1 MHYKI
6 LMTGLVGAASAAAC
20 ASGTKVHSEAG
31 EVAPVTPT
39 SANFIPAGT
48 VTTARFNQPISIN
61 NREGDHFTATVINPV
76 VATNGAVTIPRG
88 AVFHG
93 VVTGVHSANVPGD
106 RNVIRLDVN
115 SLEMHGRMLPFAG
128 NISNVKVENA
138 SGASNRTA
146 LNTIVGGAAGAAL
159 GGLITGGAAAGLITG
174 GVLGAGAG
182 AIISLNNGSN
192 HAATIPQ
199 GSMVTIQ
206 ATEGVRVR

>member
-1 MHYKI
+1 MYYKI
-6 LMTGLVGAASAAAC
+6 IITTLAGAAFLSAC

-39 SANFIPAGT
+39 TADFIPAGT
-48 VTTARFNQPISIN
+48 VTTARFNQAISIN
-61 NREGDHFTATVINPV
+61 NREGDRFTATVVNPV

-93 VVTGVHSANVPGD
+93 VVTGVHSANVPGE

-115 SLEMHGRMLPFAG
+115 ALEMHGHVLPFAG
-128 NISNVKVENA
+128 AISDVKVENA
-138 SGASNRTA
+138 SGASNKTV

-159 GGLITGGAAAGLITG
+159 GGLITGGEAAGLITG
-174 GVLGAGAG
+174 GILGAGTG
-182 AIISLNNGSN
+182 AILSLNNGSN
-192 HAATIPQ
+192 HAATIPA

-206 ATEGVRVR
+206 ATEGIRVR

>member
-1 MHYKI
+1 MRYKI
-6 LMTGLVGAASAAAC
+6 IMTTLVGAASLAAC
-20 ASGTKVHSEAG
+20 ASGTKVHSAAG
-31 EVAPVTPT
+31 EIAPATPT

-48 VTTARFNQPISIN
+48 MTTARFNQNISIN
-61 NREGDHFTATVINPV
+61 NREGDHFTATVVNPV
-76 VATNGAVTIPRG
+76 VATNGAVAIPRG

-115 SLEMHGRMLPFAG
+115 SLEMHGRMLPFVG
-128 NISNVKVENA
+128 SISNVKVENA

-146 LNTIVGGAAGAAL
+146 LNTLIGGAAGVAL
-159 GGLITGGAAAGLITG
+159 GGLITGGEAAGLITG
-174 GVLGAGAG
+174 GILGAGAG